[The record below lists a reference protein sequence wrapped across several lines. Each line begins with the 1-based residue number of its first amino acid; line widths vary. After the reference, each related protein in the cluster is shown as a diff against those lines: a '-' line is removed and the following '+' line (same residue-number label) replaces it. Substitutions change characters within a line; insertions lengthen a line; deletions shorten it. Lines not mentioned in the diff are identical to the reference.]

1 MTPLRQRMADA
12 MLQRGFAAST
22 RANYV
27 KAIYGMAKY
36 YRRDPA
42 EYSAN
47 EVQAY
52 LLHMVKDRHVSFS
65 SMNQTACAARFLY
78 ETVLGH
84 DREQFHIPMAK
95 VPATQPELLSREE
108 IARLFAA
115 CSNPVY
121 RMILQTIYAT
131 GLRAFEACALRVRDI
146 DSAADR
152 MCIRVENGKGSKTRY
167 TLLSPTL
174 LELLRAYV
182 RGPKS
187 RDWLF
192 CARGGVRPLSVKSAQ
207 RAYWGARDRSGI
219 TQAWR
224 CSHAA
229 PRLCHPLASQGG
241 VDLVTIQRLMGHG
254 DISTTSRYMHLISPQ
269 FRPPKGIDP
278 LDLLAGLPKL

>member
-1 MTPLRQRMADA
+1 MTPLRQRMDDA

-42 EYSAN
+42 QYSASD
-47 EVQAY
+47 VQAY

-84 DREQFHIPMAK
+84 DRETFHIPMAK
-95 VPATQPELLSREE
+95 VPTTQPELLSREE
-108 IARLFAA
+108 IARMFAS
-115 CSNPVY
+115 CSNPVH
-121 RMILQTIYAT
+121 RMVLQTIYAT
-131 GLRAFEACALRVRDI
+131 GLRVFEACALRVRDI
-146 DSAADR
+146 DSAPDR
-152 MCIRVENGKGSKTRY
+152 MCIRVENGKGAKTRY

-182 RGPKS
+182 RGTKS

-192 CARGGVRPLSVKSAQ
+192 CARGGKRALSVKSAQ
-207 RAYWGARDRSGI
+207 RAYWGSRDGAGI
-219 TQAWR
+219 IKRGGVHTLR
-224 CSHAA
+224 HAFA
-229 PRLCHPLASQGG
+229 THLLEGG

-269 FRPPKGIDP
+269 FRPPLNADP

>member
-42 EYSAN
+42 GYSAN

-95 VPATQPELLSREE
+95 VPVTQPELLSREE

-121 RMILQTIYAT
+121 RMILQTIYAS
-131 GLRAFEACALRVRDI
+131 GLRVFEACALRVRDI

-174 LELLRAYV
+174 LEHLRAYV
-182 RGPKS
+182 RGTKS

-192 CARGGVRPLSVKSAQ
+192 CARGGVRPLSVESAQ

-219 TQAWR
+219 TKR
-224 CSHAA
+224 
-229 PRLCHPLASQGG
+229 GG
-241 VDLVTIQRLMGHG
+241 VHTLRHAFAT
-254 DISTTSRYMHLISPQ
+254 HLLRKAASIWSPS
-269 FRPPKGIDP
+269 KG
-278 LDLLAGLPKL
+278 

>member
-1 MTPLRQRMADA
+1 MRTPAHLAGERFGCSRASALTPLLAHLFWGNREWSLRSQAPPPAFGATSLVRKSVTWQVDRVS
-12 MLQRGFAAST
+12 LRRPHSQRGYATST
-22 RANYV
+22 QANYV

-42 EYSAN
+42 QYKAE

-84 DREQFHIPMAK
+84 DRETFHIPMAK
-95 VPATQPELLSREE
+95 VPVTQPELLSREE
-108 IARLFAA
+108 IARMFAA
-115 CSNPVY
+115 CTNPVY

-131 GLRAFEACALRVRDI
+131 GLRVFEACALRVRDI

-152 MCIRVENGKGSKTRY
+152 MCIRVENGKGAKTRY
-167 TLLSPTL
+167 TLLSPSL

-182 RGPKS
+182 RKTKS

-192 CARGGVRPLSVKSAQ
+192 CARGANV
-207 RAYWGARDRSGI
+207 
-219 TQAWR
+219 
-224 CSHAA
+224 H
-229 PRLCHPLASQGG
+229 
-241 VDLVTIQRLMGHG
+241 
-254 DISTTSRYMHLISPQ
+254 
-269 FRPPKGIDP
+269 
-278 LDLLAGLPKL
+278 